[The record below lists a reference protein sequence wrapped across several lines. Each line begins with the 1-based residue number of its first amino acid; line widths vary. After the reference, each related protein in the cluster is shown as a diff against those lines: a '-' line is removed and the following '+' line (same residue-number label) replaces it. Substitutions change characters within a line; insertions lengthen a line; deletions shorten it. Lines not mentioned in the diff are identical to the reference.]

1 MEYSDNGLKFTTQFE
16 GLRLQSYQ
24 DSVGVWT
31 IGWCHTRDVAP
42 SQSITQDQAMEFLKE
57 DIQPCVDFINSQCKV
72 QLNQNQFDA
81 LVDFAFNLGTGALG
95 GSTLF
100 KLVNAGDFAA
110 AAEEFIK
117 WNHAGGKVLPGLT
130 KRRLAERDL
139 FLSTMLQ
146 HSSNKNYS
154 GW

>member
-31 IGWCHTRDVAP
+31 IGWGHTRNVGP
-42 SQSITQDQAMEFLKE
+42 GQSITQDQAMEFLKE
-57 DIQPCVDFINSQCKV
+57 DVQTCVDFINSHCKV

-95 GSTLF
+95 SSTLIR
-100 KLVNAGDFAA
+100 LVN
-110 AAEEFIK
+110 
-117 WNHAGGKVLPGLT
+117 
-130 KRRLAERDL
+130 
-139 FLSTMLQ
+139 
-146 HSSNKNYS
+146 
-154 GW
+154 